1 MHAVCAVCAKY
12 HEFPS
17 REREA
22 VLSRRRAEVERERI
36 KGEQRRVAEAA
47 VNLQPHPEDQQPG
60 FIPFYSGYGWMLL
73 WGN

>member
-1 MHAVCAVCAKY
+1 MHAVSCVPNTM

-22 VLSRRRAEVERERI
+22 VLIRRRAEVERERI
-36 KGEQRRVAEAA
+36 KGEQRRVVEAA

-60 FIPFYSGYGWMLL
+60 FIPFYSGYGRMML
-73 WGN
+73 WGH